1 MAQEHAA
8 HKRVT
13 QENAAH
19 EHAAHERVV
28 HEHATH
34 EHAAQEN
41 ATHERAAQ
49 ERAAHENAA
58 HEHAPQ
64 EHSARDDDGLCDACE
79 ALYTRAFRDGHL
91 LRDEAERAP
100 CLTALGLLRP
110 DPGRP
115 DRLRVTRP
123 SAALYQLLHGTGLRT
138 AEHRREQAALA
149 AAFEPLLALP
159 AAGYSAEEAPS
170 VVHEGIPAIQEA
182 VFRAAGE
189 ATREILAI
197 QPGGQRPAGRLPEA
211 LPFEQ
216 RLLGLGGRIRTLYQH
231 TTRHSPPA
239 LAHYEQLAGDV
250 EVRSLDELPKRL
262 FVFDRAVAFLPVG
275 KDTSS
280 ALELR
285 RPTVVAYLAETFE
298 LLWRHATPMY
308 PHRAEIPSPQGVTPR
323 RRAIAALLTEGLTDA
338 EIAARL
344 GMNVRTVRV
353 HIARLSAVLDSRS
366 RAQLGYLIG
375 RAGILNQNH

>member
-1 MAQEHAA
+1 MAQEHGAREHDVCEAREARAGHAGHEA
-8 HKRVT
+8 HSG
-13 QENAAH
+13 H
-19 EHAAHERVV
+19 EA
-28 HEHATH
+28 
-34 EHAAQEN
+34 
-41 ATHERAAQ
+41 RAG
-49 ERAAHENAA
+49 HDGN
-58 HEHAPQ
+58 
-64 EHSARDDDGLCDACE
+64 DDHDDHDDHDSHDSHDGLCDACE

-91 LRDEAERAP
+91 RRDEAERAS

-110 DPGRP
+110 YPGQR
-115 DRLRVTRP
+115 DRLRVARP
-123 SAALYQLLHGTGLRT
+123 SAALYRLLHGTGLRT

-149 AAFEPLLALP
+149 AAFEPFLDLP
-159 AAGYSAEEAPS
+159 AAGRGAEEVPS
-170 VVHEGIPAIQEA
+170 VIHEGIPAIQEA
-182 VFRAAGE
+182 VFRAADE

-197 QPGGQRPAGRLPEA
+197 QPGGQRPAGRLPQA

-216 RLLGLGGRIRTLYQH
+216 RILDLGGRIRTLYQH

-262 FVFDRAVAFLPVG
+262 LVFDRAVAFLPVG
-275 KDTSS
+275 KDTTS

-308 PHRAEIPSPQGVTPR
+308 PHPAEIPSRQGVTPR
-323 RRAIAALLTEGLTDA
+323 RRAIAALLTEGLTDT